1 MAKDEFNIE
10 ELIYAYI
17 DKFKFLFFPEE
28 WNSAFLDYSKNEI
41 LALILLYKNKQVN
54 MTEVADYIHA
64 PLNTATGVITRLEKK
79 QIAQRQR
86 DVADKRV
93 VFISLTAL
101 GEAFVKKEIEEI
113 TYYLKAI
120 NAELDE
126 EEKRVLHSILNKV
139 ITLLK
144 QGRNESEE
152 VIKPKSVKRNRVG
165 GISLNEKLR
174 PLTPPCVPFGTR
186 RFNQLNK

>member
-1 MAKDEFNIE
+1 MAKDGFNIE

-17 DKFKFLFFPEE
+17 DEFKFLFFPEE

-41 LALILLYKNKQVN
+41 LALLLLYRKKQVN

-86 DVADKRV
+86 DVEDKRV
-93 VFISLTAL
+93 VFISLTAM
-101 GEAFVKKEIEEI
+101 GEAFVKKEIEEL
-113 TYYLKAI
+113 TYYFKAL

-126 EEKRVLHSILNKV
+126 EEKRAMYSILNKA
-139 ITLLK
+139 IKILK
-144 QGRNESEE
+144 KGKQEIEE
-152 VIKPKSVKRNRVG
+152 VTKSKPVKR
-165 GISLNEKLR
+165 ITIE
-174 PLTPPCVPFGTR
+174 
-186 RFNQLNK
+186 

>member
-101 GEAFVKKEIEEI
+101 GESFVKKEIEVI
-113 TYYLKAI
+113 TYYLKVI

-126 EEKRVLHSILNKV
+126 EEKRVLYSVLNKV
-139 ITLLK
+139 IMLLK

-152 VIKPKSVKRNRVG
+152 VIIPKSVKR
-165 GISLNEKLR
+165 IKIE
-174 PLTPPCVPFGTR
+174 
-186 RFNQLNK
+186 